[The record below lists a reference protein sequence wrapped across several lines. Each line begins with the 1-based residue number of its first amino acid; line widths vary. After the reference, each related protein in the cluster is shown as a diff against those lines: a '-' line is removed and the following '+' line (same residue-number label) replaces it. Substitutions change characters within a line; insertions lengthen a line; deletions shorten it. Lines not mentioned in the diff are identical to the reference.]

1 VNGPVQF
8 LGELPHRP
16 VTSDRLEINDM
27 NDNNTPDPVQ
37 PQDTPLWV
45 ALFALIVPIL
55 VIFAAGV
62 MLT

>member
-1 VNGPVQF
+1 
-8 LGELPHRP
+8 
-16 VTSDRLEINDM
+16 M
-27 NDNNTPDPVQ
+27 NDNDRPDPVQ

-55 VIFAAGV
+55 VIFALGV